1 MNFGKVL
8 RFGLAALTVVFLWA
22 AAGRFACSLAQEGKP
37 NVVFILADNVGYGD
51 LGTYGGGELR
61 GAPTPRIDQLARE
74 GLRLTQYLV
83 EPGCTPSRTALMTG
97 QYSIRNGLSLIIVP
111 GSPASLACPSS
122 GGRAARSPGQ
132 RSAVAHREC
141 PLWHKR
147 TRKTALMNVCFEGKI
162 GHDADVT

>member
-1 MNFGKVL
+1 MNFGRVL
-8 RFGLAALTVVFLWA
+8 RFGLAALTAVFLCAVA
-22 AAGRFACSLAQEGKP
+22 ASPALAQEAKP

-51 LGTYGGGELR
+51 LGPYGGGELR
-61 GAPTPRIDQLARE
+61 GTPTPRIDQLARE

-83 EPGCTPSRTALMTG
+83 EPGCTPSRAALMTG

-141 PLWHKR
+141 PLL
-147 TRKTALMNVCFEGKI
+147 ALSGSANR
-162 GHDADVT
+162 ADECLL